1 MKTNQLLSQFQINDE
16 VIFNASES
24 ANIKATV
31 VGVSFTEAKVAY
43 DLLVEH
49 SSGINYYI
57 ESIDSSFISPIEN
70 QQK

>member
-1 MKTNQLLSQFQINDE
+1 MKTIQLPSQFQINEE

-24 ANIKATV
+24 AKIKATV
-31 VGVSFTEAKVAY
+31 VGVSFTESKVVY

-57 ESIDSSFISPIEN
+57 ESIDSSFISPI
-70 QQK
+70 